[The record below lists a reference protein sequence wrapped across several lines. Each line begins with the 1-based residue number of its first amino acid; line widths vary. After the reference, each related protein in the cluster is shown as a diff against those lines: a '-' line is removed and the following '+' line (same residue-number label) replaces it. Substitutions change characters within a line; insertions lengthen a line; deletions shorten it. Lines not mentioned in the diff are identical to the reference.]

1 MAARGRITGQRRRL
15 RYLLKGVPPDFY
27 LIVAAVAV
35 AFLGRAW
42 FRARFVRD
50 EARRRRGA
58 DRVPLCRIGDAT
70 AGARVRIVGTVE
82 RVIERARVRGFVVG
96 DGSGNA
102 FVYAGAA
109 ALLRRAAVPAA
120 GESITVVG
128 VARPV
133 DRALD
138 GDVGGARLVFAG
150 GEAEPLY
157 LVGND

>member
-1 MAARGRITGQRRRL
+1 M
-15 RYLLKGVPPDFY
+15 PPDFY
-27 LIVAAVAV
+27 LILAAVGV

-50 EARRRRGA
+50 EVRRRRGV
-58 DRVPLCRIGDAT
+58 DRVPLCRIGEA
-70 AGARVRIVGTVE
+70 APGVRVRIVGTVG
-82 RVIERARVRGFVVG
+82 RVVERARVCGFVVG
-96 DGSGNA
+96 DGSGDA

-109 ALLRRAAVPAA
+109 ALLRRQQLPST
-120 GESITVVG
+120 GEAITVVG

-157 LVGND
+157 LVGA